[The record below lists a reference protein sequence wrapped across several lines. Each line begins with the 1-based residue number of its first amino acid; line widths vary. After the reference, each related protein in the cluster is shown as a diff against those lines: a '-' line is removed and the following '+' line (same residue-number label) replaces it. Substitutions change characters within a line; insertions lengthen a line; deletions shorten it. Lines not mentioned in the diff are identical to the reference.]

1 MDDPEPR
8 VAAYYD
14 DLAPHWDEIV
24 ASPQRTERLWPTLAS
39 MLPDPEG
46 RRIIDAGCGAGVY
59 ADALADAGAD
69 VVGVDVSEAMV
80 REASDLSSDAT
91 FVRADLREGL
101 TFLEDGSVD
110 AILCQH
116 VCSHLPDLS
125 TPLAEF
131 ARVLDDQGTLVVST
145 HDPVHDYVVV
155 RDGAYPSTG
164 DQADLDPV
172 VEGPDGGPT
181 YGETE
186 RFDVRFE
193 GADVA
198 DRATY
203 YRRSF
208 ETLVGSILDV
218 GFVLEDVAEL
228 AYDDSTCSDDGTS
241 GSDPDEDLDY
251 PPEWFCLR
259 ATLRD

>member
-1 MDDPEPR
+1 MAR
-8 VAAYYD
+8 
-14 DLAPHWDEIV
+14 
-24 ASPQRTERLWPTLAS
+24 
-39 MLPDPEG
+39 
-46 RRIIDAGCGAGVY
+46 GVY
-59 ADALADAGAD
+59 AGALAADSAD

-80 REASDLSSDAT
+80 REASERVPDAT
-91 FVRADLREGL
+91 FVRADLRKGL
-101 TFLEDGSVD
+101 TFLEDDGVD
-110 AILCQH
+110 AVLCQH
-116 VCSHLPDLS
+116 VFSHLPDLT

-131 ARVLDDQGTLVVST
+131 ARVLDDDGTLVVST

-155 RDGAYPSTG
+155 RDGEYPETG

-172 VEGPDGGPT
+172 VEGPDDGPT

-208 ETLVGSILDV
+208 ETLVGSILDA
-218 GFVLEDVAEL
+218 GFVVEDVAEL
-228 AYDDSTCSDDGTS
+228 AFDDSGPDD
-241 GSDPDEDLDY
+241 DERRADRNEDEADY
-251 PPEWFCLR
+251 PPEWLCLR
-259 ATLRD
+259 ATRRDRE